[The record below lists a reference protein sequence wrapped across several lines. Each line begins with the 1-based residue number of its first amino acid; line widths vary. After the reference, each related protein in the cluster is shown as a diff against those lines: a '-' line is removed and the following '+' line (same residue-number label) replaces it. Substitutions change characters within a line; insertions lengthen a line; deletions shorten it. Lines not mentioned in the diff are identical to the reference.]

1 VIILLLNNYFF
12 LLDHLKAE
20 YIKITSTTKMA
31 SQNANNANKIVKEIE
46 DKHNNLKVF
55 KLIFNK
61 I

>member
-55 KLIFNK
+55 LN
-61 I
+61 